1 MKNSILQ
8 TIFIVTIIAACS
20 TTTEKAYNEINVE
33 EVRMMIDNENED
45 VFILDVR
52 TLREYYGE
60 LGHIPSAL
68 LIPHNELEGR
78 LAELSEHKD
87 KKIIAY
93 CRTGVR
99 SAIAS
104 EILSKNGY
112 DVYNMTGGMKLWKNT
127 YPNY

>member
-1 MKNSILQ
+1 MRNSILQ